1 MVSFFYIIAKGL
13 KKILNPPA
21 LKHCQIHETAK
32 VCSRSELT
40 NVELGKYSYVGNS
53 CFIVK
58 TKIGNFCSIADNVVI
73 GSAEHPMNRVSMSP
87 VFHAGR
93 NVLRKHFAD
102 FKAIDSPTT
111 YVGNDV
117 WIGNGAKIKAGVVIG
132 DGSIVGMGSVV
143 THDIPPY
150 AIVAGSPARLLRY
163 RFSQDIIAGLVE
175 SEWWTWPEE
184 RIQEMACWFDD
195 PRVFLTI
202 VNGEG

>member
-1 MVSFFYIIAKGL
+1 MRRKFKDCFAATRKPL
-13 KKILNPPA
+13 C
-21 LKHCQIHETAK
+21 KHIGRHTY
-32 VCSRSELT
+32 
-40 NVELGKYSYVGNS
+40 LGKGVFVSS
-53 CFIVK
+53 SE
-58 TKIGNFCSIADNVVI
+58 TRIGAFCSIAGNVAI
-73 GSAEHPMNRVSMSP
+73 GPSQHPLNFLSTHPFQYLEREYIGKQKGVDFACIKP
-87 VFHAGR
+87 V
-93 NVLRKHFAD
+93 N
-102 FKAIDSPTT
+102 I
-111 YVGNDV
+111 GNDV